1 MRFDPADV
9 LVTSSPS
16 KTTEP
21 SPTISTRQTSSDFSV
36 NSLLTPSPPPSQ
48 RQQSPSL
55 APGIPSSLP
64 PTTTTTTNLGL
75 ASSPAMAAAAAL
87 FPGIY
92 GQWAAAVSPMMQH
105 SQFFPKIP
113 GMGMGQVDDPRAP
126 RMPDDDGVTDDPK
139 VTLESKDLWT
149 KFHGLGTEMV
159 ITKSGRS
166 VRTFNYSFE
175 TNYLFGL
182 IQIRLKLTNNH
193 KINH

>member
-9 LVTSSPS
+9 LVTSCPS
-16 KTTEP
+16 KPTEQ

-55 APGIPSSLP
+55 ASGIPSALTTT
-64 PTTTTTTNLGL
+64 PTTATPNPGL
-75 ASSPAMAAAAAL
+75 ASSQAMAAAAAL

-105 SQFFPKIP
+105 FPSQFFPKISGSMSAAP
-113 GMGMGQVDDPRAP
+113 VDDPRAP
-126 RMPDDDGVTDDPK
+126 RMPDDDGITDDPK

-166 VRTFNYSFE
+166 VLIFDSSFK
-175 TNYLFGL
+175 TKL
-182 IQIRLKLTNNH
+182 IEN
-193 KINH
+193 